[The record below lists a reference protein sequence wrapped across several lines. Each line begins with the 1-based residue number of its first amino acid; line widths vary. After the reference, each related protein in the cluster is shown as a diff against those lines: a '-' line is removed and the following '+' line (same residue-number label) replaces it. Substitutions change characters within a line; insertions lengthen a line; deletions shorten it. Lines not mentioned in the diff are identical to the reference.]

1 MTVPSRAEVREVL
14 RALAEGAIT
23 PAQAD
28 DWARPWMVEDG
39 IRIEDELVLQALSRL
54 FGADLMASP
63 SSYLHGPAD
72 FRAWLEEFDAQH

>member
-1 MTVPSRAEVREVL
+1 ML
-14 RALAEGAIT
+14 QALVDGAIT

-28 DWARPWMVEDG
+28 DWARRWMVEGG
-39 IRIEDELVLQALSRL
+39 IRIEDELVLQGLGWL

-72 FRAWLEEFDAQH
+72 FRAWLEEFDAHR